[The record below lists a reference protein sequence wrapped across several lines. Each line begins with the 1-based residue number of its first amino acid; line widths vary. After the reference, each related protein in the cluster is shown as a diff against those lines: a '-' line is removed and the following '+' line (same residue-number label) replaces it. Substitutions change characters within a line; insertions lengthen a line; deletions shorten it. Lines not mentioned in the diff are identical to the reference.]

1 MGARQYIGSMVVG
14 MSGGWRD
21 AGNRWLPG
29 RCAVCHAWSVGAVCD
44 ACVSLFGQPQHRC
57 SRCAVRLPPNLGQC
71 GACVRQ
77 PPPLAGVLA
86 AVDYDYPW
94 AQLVRAFKF
103 HADIAWASS
112 FATLMRSSPWVE
124 PAIDDADWIIPMPL
138 SNQRLRE
145 RGFNQSLALA
155 RAVAQ
160 EHADKV
166 QGGVLLRI
174 RDTLPQ
180 SSLPHPQRQANVAK
194 AFVVHPDRFA
204 ALRGKKVLLL
214 DDVMTTG
221 ASLHAA
227 ARALQHAGAQPATAL
242 VFARTP
248 A

>member
-1 MGARQYIGSMVVG
+1 LAR
-14 MSGGWRD
+14 
-21 AGNRWLPG
+21 
-29 RCAVCHAWSVGAVCD
+29 
-44 ACVSLFGQPQHRC
+44 
-57 SRCAVRLPPNLGQC
+57 
-71 GACVRQ
+71 
-77 PPPLAGVLA
+77 VLA

-103 HADIAWASS
+103 HADIAWARS
-112 FATLMRSSPWVE
+112 FARLMRSAPWVE
-124 PAIDDADWIIPMPL
+124 PALEEADWIVPMPL
-138 SNQRLRE
+138 SAQRLRE
-145 RGFNQSLALA
+145 RGFNQSLVLARALA
-155 RAVAQ
+155 REQPA
-160 EHADKV
+160 KV
-166 QGGVLLRI
+166 QDGVILRI

-180 SSLPHPQRQANVAK
+180 SSLPHPQRQANVAQ

-227 ARALQHAGAQPATAL
+227 ARALLHAGAQPVTAL